1 MKTRREKQQEAE
13 QLRQE
18 LAHVSTVILTTFQG
32 IKVQEETELR
42 RAVESA
48 GGRYRVIKNS
58 VAERAATGTPA
69 ERILKGLTGPNAIS
83 YTAAD
88 AVALA
93 RTLTR
98 LAREIP
104 ALQFRA
110 GVVEGRVVSVEE
122 IAALAELPS
131 REELLGRIAFLLRS
145 AAARLAQALAGVPRG
160 LAVAVQEAVKAEKF
174 AQS

>member
-1 MKTRREKQQEAE
+1 
-13 QLRQE
+13 
-18 LAHVSTVILTTFQG
+18 
-32 IKVQEETELR
+32 
-42 RAVESA
+42 
-48 GGRYRVIKNS
+48 
-58 VAERAATGTPA
+58 
-69 ERILKGLTGPNAIS
+69 
-83 YTAAD
+83 
-88 AVALA
+88 VALA

-131 REELLGRIAFLLRS
+131 REELLGRIAFLVRS

-160 LAVAVQEAVKAEKF
+160 LAVAMNEAVKAEKF

>member
-1 MKTRREKQQEAE
+1 MKTRRQKQEEAE
-13 QLRQE
+13 RLRQE

-32 IKVQEETELR
+32 LKVQQETELR
-42 RAVESA
+42 RAVEAA
-48 GGRYRVIKNS
+48 GGRYRVVKNS
-58 VAERAATGTPA
+58 VVERAAVGTPA
-69 ERILKGLTGPNAIS
+69 EPILHGLRGPSAIS

-104 ALQFRA
+104 TLEFRA

-122 IAALAELPS
+122 LAQLAELPS
-131 REELLGRIAFLLRS
+131 REELMGRIAFLLRS
-145 AAARLAQALAGVPRG
+145 AASRLAQAVAGVPRQ
-160 LAVAVQEAVKAEKF
+160 LAVAMQEAVKAERF
-174 AQS
+174 RPS